1 MLSCIGI
8 DKLPQVIVVN
18 FETELH
24 NDAVDKNHQEIV
36 PELLRHLR
44 QEINENLQG
53 SQYHELLAEPLFKG
67 QLYYHDQLCIN
78 NFDKHSISNE
88 SWQTKGDN
96 IISIMNRS
104 AKTIITKN
112 RTHLL
117 QKLDTYVSTQDRTK

>member
-53 SQYHELLAEPLFKG
+53 YQYHELLAKPLFEG
-67 QLYYHDQLCIN
+67 QL
-78 NFDKHSISNE
+78 
-88 SWQTKGDN
+88 
-96 IISIMNRS
+96 
-104 AKTIITKN
+104 
-112 RTHLL
+112 
-117 QKLDTYVSTQDRTK
+117 